1 MVSDGF
7 FYEFHL
13 RRFVSLYFLI
23 GIIEREL
30 RKRVVITLGDYAAEL
45 GYLEWQEVVPDTYEN
60 RKNISMAVEKNQ
72 GALDGIE
79 KHLPFAFWRRL
90 FTGEY
95 FVTLWVPAL
104 HLVFPSLSHPLS
116 QKAADQVGQRLFKAN
131 QIRNR
136 IAHFDFEGAERYETE
151 KKVLVWL
158 INAMGGPSA

>member
-1 MVSDGF
+1 MVSDGV

-30 RKRVVITLGDYAAEL
+30 RKRVVITLSDLASEF
-45 GYLEWQEVVPDTYEN
+45 GYLEWLSVIPDNYES
-60 RKNISMAVEKNQ
+60 RKNISVAIEKNS
-72 GALDGIE
+72 GDPDGIE

-90 FTGEY
+90 FMGEHY
-95 FVTLWVPAL
+95 ESLWIPAL
-104 HLVFPSLSHPLS
+104 HQIFPKLNNPLTRET
-116 QKAADQVGQRLFKAN
+116 ADQVGQRMYKAN

-136 IAHFDFEGAERYETE
+136 IAHFDIEGAERYETE
-151 KKVLVWL
+151 KKVLMWL

>member
-1 MVSDGF
+1 MVADGT

-23 GIIEREL
+23 GVIEREL
-30 RKRVVITLGDYAAEL
+30 RKRVVMTLGVYAAEL
-45 GYLEWQEVVPDTYEN
+45 GYLEWLEVVPDNYEN
-60 RKNISMAVEKNQ
+60 QKNISMAVEKNR
-72 GALDGIE
+72 GSMDGIE

-95 FVTLWVPAL
+95 FAILWVPAL
-104 HLVFPSLSHPLS
+104 HCVFPSLSEPQS
-116 QKAADQVGQRLFKAN
+116 RKAADQVGQRLFKAN

-136 IAHFDFEGAERYETE
+136 VAHFDIEGAERYETE

>member
-1 MVSDGF
+1 MVSDGV

-23 GIIEREL
+23 GVIEREL

-45 GYLEWQEVVPDTYEN
+45 GYLEWLEVVPENYEN
-60 RKNISMAVEKNQ
+60 RKNISMSKEKNR
-72 GALDGIE
+72 GSLDGIE

-90 FTGEY
+90 FAGE
-95 FVTLWVPAL
+95 FFATLWVPAL
-104 HLVFPSLSHPLS
+104 HQAFPSLSEPLS
-116 QKAADQVGQRLFKAN
+116 RKAADQVGQRLFKAN

-136 IAHFDFEGAERYETE
+136 IAHFDIEGAERYETE